1 MSQSLEHW
9 LTRIETLHPKEIA
22 LGLDRVRRVQENLG
36 LAQWPFAVVSVA
48 GTNGKGSVVA
58 MLEAMYRA
66 GGFRVGAYTSPHLFR
81 FNERIRVDG
90 VDSSDDAVVDA
101 FEQVEL
107 GRGGVPLTYF
117 EFSTLAASVL
127 FRTREVQIAVLE
139 VGLGGR
145 LDAVNVFD
153 PDVAIVTSIGLDHLE
168 YLGRDRES
176 IAREKAGIF
185 RAGRPAVC
193 GDPEPPRM
201 IAAEAARLG
210 APLFQFGREF
220 GCRSNRD
227 GWSWHYGDKILS
239 GLPLPVM
246 PGMHQLRNASCAL
259 LATELLRSRFPVAA
273 ADVRAGLEAR
283 LPARFEIHARVG
295 QPIVIFDVA
304 HNGAAALSLAENLAK
319 MPVSGRTV
327 AVCGVLRD
335 KPVEDI
341 GRALAGSMDV
351 WYVVSL
357 PGARGAPAKETAARL
372 ASGGVSC
379 EIHACPDPA
388 SGFQAARAS
397 VSAEDRVVVFGSFL
411 TVSAIMRALQLAQ
424 GASR

>member
-9 LTRIETLHPKEIA
+9 LTRIETLHPSEIA
-22 LGLDRVRRVQENLG
+22 LGIDRVRRVQENLG
-36 LAQWPFAVVSVA
+36 LSQWPFAILSVA

-58 MLEAMYRA
+58 MLEAMYRSA
-66 GGFRVGAYTSPHLFR
+66 GFRVGAYTSPHLFR

-90 VDSSDDAVVDA
+90 MDSSDDAIIDA

-107 GRGGVPLTYF
+107 GRDGIPLTYF
-117 EFSTLAASVL
+117 EFSTLAAAVL
-127 FRTREVQIAVLE
+127 FLARQVQIAVLE

-153 PDVAIVTSIGLDHLE
+153 PDIAIVTSIGLDHLE
-168 YLGRDRES
+168 YLGHDRES

-185 RAGRPAVC
+185 RAGRPAIC
-193 GDPEPPRM
+193 GDPEPPGM
-201 IAAEAARLG
+201 IAAEAERMS
-210 APLFQFGREF
+210 APLFQFGRDF
-220 GCRSNRD
+220 GCRSSQD
-227 GWSWHYGDKILS
+227 GWSWHYRDKVLA

-246 PGMHQLRNASCAL
+246 PGTHQLRNASCAL
-259 LATELLRSRFPVAA
+259 VATELLRPRFPVAV
-273 ADVRAGLEAR
+273 ADVRVGLEAR
-283 LPARFEIHARVG
+283 VPARFEIRARAG
-295 QPIVIFDVA
+295 QPVVIFDVA
-304 HNGAAALSLAENLAK
+304 HNGAAACSLADNLRK

-335 KPVEDI
+335 KPIEDI
-341 GRALAGSMDV
+341 GRALAGSMDA

-357 PGARGAPAKETAARL
+357 PGARGAPGQETAARL

-379 EIHACPDPA
+379 EIQTCPDPV
-388 SGFQAARAS
+388 SGFKAACAA

-411 TVSAIMRALQLAQ
+411 TVSAIMREPRLGQ
-424 GASR
+424 GAFR